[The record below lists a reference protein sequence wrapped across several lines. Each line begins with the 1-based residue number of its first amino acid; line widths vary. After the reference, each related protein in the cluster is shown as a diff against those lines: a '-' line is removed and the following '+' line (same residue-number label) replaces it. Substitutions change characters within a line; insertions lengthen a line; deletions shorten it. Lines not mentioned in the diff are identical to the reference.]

1 MQRILLVEDHP
12 DVRVL
17 LENVLV
23 GAGYVLDVAETVA
36 AARKFLAAKAYV
48 LIVADGGLPDGTG
61 IEVADEAA
69 AAGVKMLLIFGNV
82 SLFDKQNPQRYEY
95 LTKPVRVSEL
105 LTTVQRLVGEV

>member
-61 IEVADEAA
+61 IDVADEAA
-69 AAGVKMLLIFGNV
+69 AAGLKTLLIFGNV
-82 SLFDKQNPQRYEY
+82 SLFDKQSPERYEY
-95 LTKPVRVSEL
+95 LMKPVRVSEL
-105 LTTVQRLVGEV
+105 LSTVQRLVENS